1 MQEGTGERRDREKCY
16 KKVSRSQDLQDLST
30 RKIAQLQQQRM
41 QVLRCQEFEP
51 SFFAESQ
58 GLEVRTD
65 RPAAFDCICE
75 DNIGSRYTQRRTDE
89 RPWRP
94 SVPTRVGLFHAFVR
108 THMKDRNAEWEGT
121 GERTDRCHA
130 RRCP

>member
-1 MQEGTGERRDREKCY
+1 MAAAFKGACRRAREREKTAKTAKSVRKRC
-16 KKVSRSQDLQDLST
+16 VPICQT

-58 GLEVRTD
+58 GLEVQTD

-108 THMKDRNAEWEGT
+108 THMK
-121 GERTDRCHA
+121 RT
-130 RRCP
+130 